1 MYIVKGEKKMRM
13 EKMTVKN
20 IIIRKYEETLKM
32 ESSLVELLEKS
43 DNPNNLEKIESLN
56 NAINKILTDIDI
68 LAYEGNIGENEL
80 DEIFSKVY

>member
-1 MYIVKGEKKMRM
+1 M

>member
-1 MYIVKGEKKMRM
+1 MRM